1 MAQHKNQDTRDDGC
15 APPQTADH
23 TATMQTM
30 RVRARQGNHDDYL
43 LPASLSHLSALP
55 LYLVVAHFALQAG
68 APVSREKL
76 CRTFRI
82 NTRRA
87 LAVMRYLLDSKTPV
101 MCTRMP
107 PDPDHPDEG
116 VRIRVWEIT
125 GRYETRLMVG
135 GELYFAL
142 TDEQQAAPEAHKETA
157 APLKHAGK
165 SRMHEEKE
173 RDNQMLRRWFLK
185 RPNHE

>member
-1 MAQHKNQDTRDDGC
+1 
-15 APPQTADH
+15 
-23 TATMQTM
+23 M

-68 APVSREKL
+68 APVSRVAL
-76 CRTFRI
+76 CQTFCI

-101 MCTRMP
+101 MCARVP
-107 PDPDHPDEG
+107 PHPDHPDEG
-116 VRIRVWEIT
+116 IRIRVWEIT
-125 GRYETRLMVG
+125 GRDETLRMEG
-135 GELYFAL
+135 GGLYSAPP
-142 TDEQQAAPEAHKETA
+142 DGQQAVPEAYEETS

-165 SRMHEEKE
+165 SRAREEKE
-173 RDNQMLRRWFLK
+173 RSNQALRRWFLQ
-185 RPNHE
+185 RPSHE